1 MVWCLSPGTEAF
13 QPPSPC
19 APPTTPSGAL
29 ATPSAPA
36 WLGLWRSL
44 PLAPSPGSSALPC
57 SSRSLFSVV
66 SNLLLIFP
74 LSLDFG
80 YCVFEG
86 LSFCFY
92 YYYYFSIYL
101 VTFIVSG
108 ALSWATVSPL
118 CQAASDGSCLWGVRP
133 FLPACSCSPL

>member
-1 MVWCLSPGTEAF
+1 M
-13 QPPSPC
+13 
-19 APPTTPSGAL
+19 
-29 ATPSAPA
+29 
-36 WLGLWRSL
+36 
-44 PLAPSPGSSALPC
+44 
-57 SSRSLFSVV
+57 V

-86 LSFCFY
+86 LSFCFYY

-133 FLPACSCSPL
+133 FLPARSCSPL